1 MDTIIIVIKDS
12 DDCLRLKEFLSS
24 DYHIVICSELENI
37 IDNLND
43 NRIVAIIMDLDDATE
58 VNVAKYSSYKN
69 IDNIQIPLIV
79 GGNFTGN
86 LLNLLNL
93 GVSEVIVKPY
103 NEAIIKLRINNAIRR
118 AEDNEYRIMAD
129 FDTLTKIYNRTAFYR
144 EAKKLITQNQDINYD
159 LACFDIDRFKIINDI
174 YGSSVGDELL
184 IYIANT
190 GVKRM
195 KKLGGLIGRLSGD
208 LFAIVVPHQANIE
221 DLLLQ
226 QMNEDIGNFDLG
238 IKVVVSFGYYNID
251 DLSLPVNNM
260 CDRAMMAI
268 KKVKDKYNTSYATY
282 DDELR
287 DQVLEEQRIIDE
299 MDRAFENDEFIP
311 YYQPKFNMVTRT
323 YIGYEALIFFSKAV
337 IFFIWFP
344 QMYVGRVRLEEW
356 CYQVPLFQFLK
367 RMVLFLKQI
376 G

>member
-37 IDNLND
+37 IDTLND

-129 FDTLTKIYNRTAFYR
+129 FDTLTKIYNRTAFY
-144 EAKKLITQNQDINYD
+144 IGD
-159 LACFDIDRFKIINDI
+159 LAIYPDRHEVR
-174 YGSSVGDELL
+174 VGDEVVDL
-184 IYIANT
+184 T
-190 GVKRM
+190 
-195 KKLGGLIGRLSGD
+195 KKE
-208 LFAIVVPHQANIE
+208 F
-221 DLLLQ
+221 DLLLFLAK
-226 QMNEDIGNFDLG
+226 NKNRVLKRE
-238 IKVVVSFGYYNID
+238 
-251 DLSLPVNNM
+251 
-260 CDRAMMAI
+260 
-268 KKVKDKYNTSYATY
+268 
-282 DDELR
+282 E
-287 DQVLEEQRIIDE
+287 VLEKVWGYGYAGKTNIVDVYVRYLRSKIDE
-299 MDRAFENDEFIP
+299 KVGKKYIHTVRG
-311 YYQPKFNMVTRT
+311 
-323 YIGYEALIFFSKAV
+323 IGYVA
-337 IFFIWFP
+337 
-344 QMYVGRVRLEEW
+344 RD
-356 CYQVPLFQFLK
+356 
-367 RMVLFLKQI
+367 
-376 G
+376 